1 MIFFLPVQEDAS
13 NQRAR
18 VSLDGKTYYIDLLW
32 NGRVG
37 AWFLSLFDA
46 EQNALVRSRKL
57 VTNRP
62 ILARVRYTPGL
73 PPGEIFALDPSE
85 SIDYA
90 QYDQLGPK
98 RGVTLCYFD
107 AAEMGVA

>member
-1 MIFFLPVQEDAS
+1 MIFILPVQQDAS

-18 VSLDGKTYYIDLLW
+18 VTLDGSVFYVELLW

-37 AWFLSLFDA
+37 AWYLSLFDA

-62 ILARVRYTPGL
+62 ILDRVRYVPGL

-85 SIDYA
+85 TIDYA

-98 RGVTLCYFD
+98 RGVVLCYFD
-107 AAEMGVA
+107 EEEMGA

>member
-1 MIFFLPVQEDAS
+1 MIFILPVQQDAS

-18 VSLDGKTYYIDLLW
+18 VTLDGSVYYIDLLW

-37 AWFLSLFDA
+37 AWYLSLFDSA
-46 EQNALVRSRKL
+46 QVALVRSRKL
-57 VTNRP
+57 VTNWP
-62 ILARVRYTPGL
+62 ILERVRFTPGL

-85 SIDYA
+85 TIDYA

-98 RGVTLCYFD
+98 LGVTLCYFD
-107 AAEMGVA
+107 AAEMAAP

>member
-1 MIFFLPVQEDAS
+1 MIFILPVQQDAS

-18 VSLDGKTYYIDLLW
+18 VVLDGSVYYVELLW
-32 NGRVG
+32 NGRIG
-37 AWFLSLFDA
+37 AWYLSLFDA

-62 ILARVRYTPGL
+62 ILDRVRYTPGL

-98 RGVTLCYFD
+98 RGVTLYYFD
-107 AAEMGVA
+107 GAEMGV